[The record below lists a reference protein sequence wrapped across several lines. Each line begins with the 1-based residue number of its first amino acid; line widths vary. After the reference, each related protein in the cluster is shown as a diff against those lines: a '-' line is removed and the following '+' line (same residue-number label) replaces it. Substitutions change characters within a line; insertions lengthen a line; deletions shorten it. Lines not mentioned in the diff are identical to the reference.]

1 MQRFKSHAHAQRF
14 LAVFSAISS
23 HFRPRRH
30 LLSAHEYREVMADR
44 FTVWRQVTGTAH
56 TS

>member
-1 MQRFKSHAHAQRF
+1 MKRFKSIRHAQRV
-14 LAVFSAISS
+14 LSAFSGISP

-30 LLSAHEYREVMADR
+30 LLSAADYRQVMADR

-56 TS
+56 TP